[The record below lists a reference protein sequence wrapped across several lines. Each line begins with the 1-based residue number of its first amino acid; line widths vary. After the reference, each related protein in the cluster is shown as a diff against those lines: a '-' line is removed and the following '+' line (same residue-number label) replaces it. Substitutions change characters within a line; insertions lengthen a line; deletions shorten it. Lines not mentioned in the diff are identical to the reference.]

1 MPRLFE
7 PAQGAADGLHGK
19 SGIIGDIAPGQERR
33 RRPGDVGDVAL
44 LKQQLTRRDADLPDD
59 RLEMIEFL
67 VASFGNKDMQRLG
80 DLAAS
85 TRVVDAKPEKFGRGT
100 YSWQLVLTMLAC
112 GIILGV
118 LVPVIIQT
126 MSGQ

>member
-1 MPRLFE
+1 MLGLTVVRAE
-7 PAQGAADGLHGK
+7 SGAPASTGM
-19 SGIIGDIAPGQERR
+19 R
-33 RRPGDVGDVAL
+33 VGRNVPL
-44 LKQQLTRRDADLPDD
+44 VVPFVPL
-59 RLEMIEFL
+59 IEFL